1 MKFLIGL
8 IAIMG
13 IVSCS
18 SDDDR
23 SNSKTEEVSVNG
35 TWKPSRYEFK
45 GKSYPVST
53 CEKKGQILINTD
65 FSGVYER
72 YETGA
77 GAGECIKPESYSGKW
92 AYDRMYGKL
101 TLTYTEAGV
110 SKTSQKTV
118 EDFSATELKIVD
130 GSKNVDGIP
139 GNDDAVL
146 VYIKE

>member
-23 SNSKTEEVSVNG
+23 SNTKVDEVSING

-53 CEKKGQILINTD
+53 CEKKGQIHINAD
-65 FSGVYER
+65 FSGVYDR
-72 YETGA
+72 YDTDAATGN
-77 GAGECIKPESYSGKW
+77 CVKPEGYSGKW
-92 AYDRMYGKL
+92 VYDRMYGKL
-101 TLTYTEAGV
+101 TLTYTEAGA
-110 SKTSQKTV
+110 SKTLQKSV
-118 EDFSATELKIVD
+118 DDFSSTELKIAD
-130 GSKNVDGIP
+130 ATKNVDGIA

>member
-13 IVSCS
+13 VVSCS

-23 SNSKTEEVSVNG
+23 SNSRAEEVNING

-72 YETGA
+72 YEAGA
-77 GAGECIKPESYSGKW
+77 GSGECIKPESYSGKW
-92 AYDRMYGKL
+92 AYDKMYGKL
-101 TLTYTEAGV
+101 TLAYTEAEV
-110 SKTSQKTV
+110 SKNLQKTV
-118 EDFSATELKIVD
+118 EDFSATELKIAD
-130 GSKNVDGIP
+130 NSKNIDGIP
-139 GNDDAVL
+139 GNDEAVL
-146 VYIKE
+146 VFRKE

>member
-23 SNSKTEEVSVNG
+23 NNSMTEEVSING

-72 YETGA
+72 YEA
-77 GAGECIKPESYSGKW
+77 GVGSEECIKPESYSGKW
-92 AYDRMYGKL
+92 TYDKMYGKL
-101 TLTYTEAGV
+101 ILTYTEAGV

-118 EDFSATELKIVD
+118 EDFSATELKIAD

>member
-23 SNSKTEEVSVNG
+23 NNSMTEEVSING

-72 YETGA
+72 YEA
-77 GAGECIKPESYSGKW
+77 GAGSEECIKPESYSGKW
-92 AYDRMYGKL
+92 AYDKMYGKL
-101 TLTYTEAGV
+101 ILTYTEAGV

-118 EDFSATELKIVD
+118 EDFSATELKIAD

>member
-8 IAIMG
+8 IVIMG
-13 IVSCS
+13 MVSCS

-23 SNSKTEEVSVNG
+23 VSSVTEEMGING
-35 TWKPSRYEFK
+35 TWRPSRYEFK

-65 FSGVYER
+65 YSGVYER
-72 YETGA
+72 YEEGTGS
-77 GAGECIKPESYSGKW
+77 GDCTKPESYSGKW

-101 TLTYTEAGV
+101 TITYTESGV

-118 EDFSATELKIVD
+118 EDFSATELKIAD

>member
-23 SNSKTEEVSVNG
+23 SSSIPDEVSISG
-35 TWKPSRYEFK
+35 TWRPSRYEFK

-53 CEKKGQILINTD
+53 CEKKGQILVNPD
-65 FSGVYER
+65 LSGVYER
-72 YETGA
+72 YETDA
-77 GAGECIKPESYSGKW
+77 GSGNCIKPESYTGKW
-92 AYDRMYGKL
+92 TYDRMYGKL
-101 TLTYTEAGV
+101 TLTYTEATAT
-110 SKTSQKTV
+110 KTLQKNV
-118 EDFSATELKIVD
+118 EDFSTTELRISD
-130 GSKNVDGIP
+130 ASKNVDGIP

-146 VYIKE
+146 VYLKE

>member
-45 GKSYPVST
+45 GKNYPVST

-72 YETGA
+72 YEAGA

-118 EDFSATELKIVD
+118 EDFSATELKITD

-146 VYIKE
+146 VYIRE

>member
-23 SNSKTEEVSVNG
+23 SNTRVDEVSING

-45 GKSYPVST
+45 GKSYPVSA
-53 CEKKGQILINTD
+53 CEKKGQILVNTD

-72 YETGA
+72 YDTDAGTGN
-77 GAGECIKPESYSGKW
+77 CVKPESYSGKW
-92 AYDRMYGKL
+92 TYDRMYGKL

-110 SKTSQKTV
+110 TKTSQKTV
-118 EDFSATELKIVD
+118 EDFSSTELRIAD
-130 GSKNVDGIP
+130 NSKNVDGIG

>member
-23 SNSKTEEVSVNG
+23 NSSTIDEMSING
-35 TWKPSRYEFK
+35 TWKPTRYEFK

-53 CEKKGQILINTD
+53 CEKKGQLLINTD

-72 YETGA
+72 YDTDIATGD
-77 GAGECIKPESYSGKW
+77 CLKPESYTGKW
-92 AYDRMYGKL
+92 TYDKMYGKL
-101 TLTYTEAGV
+101 TLAYTESGI
-110 SKTSQKTV
+110 SKNLQKNV
-118 EDFSATELKIVD
+118 EDLSSTELKIAD
-130 GSKNVDGIP
+130 GSKNVDGIA
-139 GNDDAVL
+139 GNDDAIL
-146 VYIKE
+146 VYTKE

>member
-13 IVSCS
+13 IISCS
-18 SDDDR
+18 SDDNR
-23 SNSKTEEVSVNG
+23 SNSITEEVGING

-53 CEKKGQILINTD
+53 CEKNGQILINTD

-72 YETGA
+72 YEAGA
-77 GAGECIKPESYSGKW
+77 GSGECIKPESYSGKW
-92 AYDRMYGKL
+92 AYDKMYGKL

-110 SKTSQKTV
+110 SKILQKTV
-118 EDFSATELKIVD
+118 EDFSATELKIAD

>member
-23 SNSKTEEVSVNG
+23 SNPTQDEVGING

-72 YETGA
+72 YDTDAGTGN
-77 GAGECIKPESYSGKW
+77 CIKPEAYLGKW
-92 AYDRMYGKL
+92 TYDRMYGKL
-101 TLTYTEAGV
+101 TLTYTESGI
-110 SKTSQKTV
+110 SKTSQKNV
-118 EDFSATELKIVD
+118 EDYSTTELKIAD
-130 GSKNVDGIP
+130 ATKNVDGIP